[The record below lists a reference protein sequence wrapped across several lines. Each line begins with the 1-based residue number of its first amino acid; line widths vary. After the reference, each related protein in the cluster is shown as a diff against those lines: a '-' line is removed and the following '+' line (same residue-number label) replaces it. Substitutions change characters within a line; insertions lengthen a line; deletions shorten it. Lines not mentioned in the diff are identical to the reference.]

1 MKWLLLVLPLLLASC
16 SSLNKTGS
24 VDPSQ
29 RTITVPP
36 GSAMFPI
43 KTALTRDGWT
53 VKVKNVTNYRA
64 GAAYDTR
71 YAMEAAIEFYDYM
84 FPSFR
89 KLYHYDI
96 SIQDTKTNEEILTM
110 GGTDTSEDIGAKL
123 VKALR

>member
-1 MKWLLLVLPLLLASC
+1 
-16 SSLNKTGS
+16 
-24 VDPSQ
+24 
-29 RTITVPP
+29 
-36 GSAMFPI
+36 MFPI